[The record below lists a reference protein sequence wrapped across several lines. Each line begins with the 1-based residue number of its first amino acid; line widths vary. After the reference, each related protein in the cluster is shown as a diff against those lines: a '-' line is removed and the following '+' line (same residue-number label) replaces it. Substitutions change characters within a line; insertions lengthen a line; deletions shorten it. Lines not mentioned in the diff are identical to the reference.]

1 MVNTKNILKMDK
13 TNKNIIRGILI
24 SSYVLI
30 MSIVIFLISSLYTHF
45 NTGADRRKMLHVEV
59 KKVDQYVPKI
69 TWKEDGNQGRQIDE
83 QTLNN
88 IENDYIDAWYVK
100 HIANKTNLKSG
111 INDYFTKN
119 ARKNLFNF
127 IADNKKEKITIEST
141 TLEHNPNLI
150 FFSEDGQS
158 IVLEDKNVVEYK
170 KILKDKKLVLETT
183 EVSDYKMVLLLED
196 GFWRIRHLVKEN
208 SSIFDKTIKTTPIDS
223 LNIKGINYYP
233 QDTPWDMFGDNFD
246 MEIIENDFKIIKK
259 ANLNTIRIFLQYEDF
274 GKANVKISKLNKLKQ
289 VLDTAEKS
297 NLKVIV
303 TLFDFYGNYDVLD
316 WTLNHRHAEI
326 IVSKFKNHEAILAWD
341 IKNEPNLDF
350 ISRGKENVIAW
361 LNHMAILV
369 KSIDKKHA
377 ITIGWSNIESA
388 PILKDKVDFV
398 SFHYYEDIHNFEKNY
413 KSLKTKITEK
423 PIILGEFGVSSYNGI
438 WKPFGNSVKKQ
449 ANYYKVMQQL
459 LTKNNIPF
467 LSWTLYDFKKVPKE
481 VVGKLPWRINPQ
493 KEFGFIDKK
502 GRKKPAFNYISK

>member
-59 KKVDQYVPKI
+59 KKVDQYLPKMI
-69 TWKEDGNQGRQIDE
+69 WKEDGNEGREIDE

-100 HIANKTNLKSG
+100 HVANKTNLKSG
-111 INDYFTKN
+111 INDYYTKN

-127 IADNKKEKITIEST
+127 IAHNKKEKITIEST
-141 TLEHNPNLI
+141 TLQHNPNLL

-259 ANLNTIRIFLQYEDF
+259 ANLNTI
-274 GKANVKISKLNKLKQ
+274 
-289 VLDTAEKS
+289 
-297 NLKVIV
+297 
-303 TLFDFYGNYDVLD
+303 
-316 WTLNHRHAEI
+316 
-326 IVSKFKNHEAILAWD
+326 
-341 IKNEPNLDF
+341 
-350 ISRGKENVIAW
+350 
-361 LNHMAILV
+361 
-369 KSIDKKHA
+369 
-377 ITIGWSNIESA
+377 
-388 PILKDKVDFV
+388 
-398 SFHYYEDIHNFEKNY
+398 
-413 KSLKTKITEK
+413 
-423 PIILGEFGVSSYNGI
+423 
-438 WKPFGNSVKKQ
+438 
-449 ANYYKVMQQL
+449 
-459 LTKNNIPF
+459 
-467 LSWTLYDFKKVPKE
+467 
-481 VVGKLPWRINPQ
+481 
-493 KEFGFIDKK
+493 
-502 GRKKPAFNYISK
+502 